1 LESQLYHPITSEGIG
16 LDYPLEISGKNP
28 KTSNQIIKMKK
39 LATLFAMVGVG
50 LGTALAQGTIDFHNP
65 NTFPL
70 QVRDAAGN
78 VTTLGA
84 AGSPLGPGSVRVGV
98 FIGTGATSIDTMTM
112 VGMTTNSSSTLPLFV
127 GTFNGGNPYTIAGH
141 PQNEIVNYAFAAW
154 SISTGALTWQA
165 AKTAT
170 TGYVGNSGIG
180 LNYTLAGG
188 ATTPSLTFG
197 NGAGQV
203 QGFTLNPVPEPS
215 TIALGLLGAA
225 ALFLRRRK

>member
-1 LESQLYHPITSEGIG
+1 
-16 LDYPLEISGKNP
+16 
-28 KTSNQIIKMKK
+28 MKK
-39 LATLFAMVGVG
+39 LATLFAMIVVG

-70 QVRDAAGN
+70 QVKDAAGN

-84 AGSPLGPGSVRVGV
+84 TGSPLGPASVRVGV
-98 FIGTGATSIDTMTM
+98 FISTTAATSIDQMTM

-127 GTFNGGNPYTIAGH
+127 GTFNGGNPFAIAGH
-141 PQNEIVNYAFAAW
+141 PQNEIVNFAFAAW
-154 SISTGALTWQA
+154 SISTGALTYQA
-165 AKTAT
+165 AVASGLGY
-170 TGYVGNSGIG
+170 TGVSTIASG
-180 LNYTLAGG
+180 YALAGG
-188 ATTPSLTFG
+188 ATTPALTFG

-203 QGFTLNPVPEPS
+203 QGFQIVQQVPEPS